1 MTDEKFTL
9 GKSGRPWLPVG
20 MRRVLLA
27 FLISHFSFL
36 ISLAQSVSTSR
47 RYDAFFLEAI
57 CERAKGNNDAA
68 FDLLRRCV
76 EIDPS
81 KSEAYFYLSH
91 YYGALKLKDQALACI
106 EKAASIEPKNATY
119 QENLANTY
127 INLRQYDKAAAVL
140 ERLYDQHRERE
151 DVLGI
156 LIQLY
161 EEQHDYEA
169 AIKTLTKLETI
180 EGKSERLSYAKSNF
194 YTQLGDKKA
203 AVAEMKHLA
212 DQYPNDQNYRGLY
225 ANTLF
230 VNGQKKKA
238 LEIYHDILRVEPE
251 NRNALMALLAYEKD
265 EGDPEKAA
273 AMTEQVLLSKNLT
286 SQDRILLMRQEI
298 GQSEQE
304 GGDSTRVLHLFHRM
318 LEQPQM
324 DADIAILCATYMNLK
339 QMPNDSISAV
349 LEQVLKVAPDHAAA
363 RLQLVSYAWQADDM
377 NSIISLCKEARQY
390 NPDEMAFYYY
400 QGIAYYKQ
408 NKLDEALDAFRN
420 GISVINQQSDVEIVS
435 DFYAVMGDILH
446 QKGLDKEAFAAYDS
460 CLAWKEDNIGCL
472 NNYAYYLSEKEVHL
486 DKAEQMSFRAIKAE
500 PKNATYLDTYAWILF
515 KEGRYAEAKIYID
528 QTLQCDSDSSA
539 VLLEHAGDIYYYAD
553 EKEKALAFW
562 QQALVRAEETVP
574 KPGEVTE
581 DRRQI
586 LARKIKL
593 KKYIKE

>member
-1 MTDEKFTL
+1 MKRAGVIFL
-9 GKSGRPWLPVG
+9 L
-20 MRRVLLA
+20 VLTTGL
-27 FLISHFSFL
+27 SVV
-36 ISLAQSVSTSR
+36 AQTVSQSR

-76 EIDPS
+76 EIDS
-81 KSEAYFYLSH
+81 MKSEAYYYLSQ
-91 YYGALKLKDQALACI
+91 YYGALKQKERAMACI
-106 EKAASIEPKNATY
+106 EKAAALEPMNSTY
-119 QENLANTY
+119 QETLANAY
-127 INLRQYDKAAAVL
+127 INLRQYDQAVLVL
-140 ERLYDQHRERE
+140 ERLYDQHRDRD

-156 LIQLY
+156 LVQLY

-169 AIKTLTKLETI
+169 AIKTLAKLETI

-194 YTQLGDKKA
+194 YTQLGNKKA
-203 AVAEMKHLA
+203 AIAEMKNLA

-238 LEIYHDILRVEPE
+238 LEIYDDILRIEPE

-265 EGDPEKAA
+265 EGDPDKADALTEK
-273 AMTEQVLLSKNLT
+273 VLLSKNIT

-304 GGDSTRVLHLFHRM
+304 GGDSTRVLYLFRRM

-324 DADIAILCATYMNLK
+324 DADVAILCATYMNLK
-339 QMPNDSISAV
+339 KMPNDSISRV
-349 LEQVLKVAPDHAAA
+349 LEQVLQVAPDNAAA
-363 RLQLVSYAWQADDM
+363 RLQLVSYAWQAENMDR
-377 NSIISLCKEARQY
+377 IISLCKDARQY

-400 QGIAYYKQ
+400 QGIVYYKQ
-408 NKLDEALDAFRN
+408 EQLDDALDAFQN
-420 GISVINQQSDVEIVS
+420 GISVINQQSDTEIVS

-460 CLAWKEDNIGCL
+460 CLTWKDDNYGCL
-472 NNYAYYLSEKEVHL
+472 NNYAYYLSEKELHL
-486 DKAEQMSFRAIKAE
+486 DKAEQMSYRAIKAE

-539 VLLEHAGDIYYYAD
+539 VLLEHAGDIYYHTGD
-553 EKEKALAFW
+553 HERALSYW
-562 QQALVRAEETVP
+562 QQALAKASP
-574 KPGEVTE
+574 KPEPGSE

-586 LARKIKL
+586 LTRKIKL
-593 KKYIKE
+593 KKYLKE

>member
-460 CLAWKEDNIGCL
+460 CLAWKDDNIGCL

-553 EKEKALAFW
+553 EKEKALALW

-586 LARKIKL
+586 LTRKIKL